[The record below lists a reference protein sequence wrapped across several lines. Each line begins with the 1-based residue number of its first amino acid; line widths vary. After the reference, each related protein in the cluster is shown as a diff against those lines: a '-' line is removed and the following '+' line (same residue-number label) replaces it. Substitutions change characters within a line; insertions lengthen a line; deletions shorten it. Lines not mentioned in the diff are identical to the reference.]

1 MPADDTSI
9 LTIGYG
15 QRDIADFLALLARY
29 GIAYLG
35 DVRSRPASRF
45 NPDFSRD
52 ALREHLRLAGITY
65 VFLGDTLGGDPD
77 DPAVRRALRSGDEA
91 SYAVDY
97 ELVRQQPGFQR
108 GMERLRTA
116 RERGVRLALMC
127 SEGKS
132 ELCHRSRLIGVA
144 LEDEGIPV
152 GHIDEAGVLRTQR
165 EIMRR
170 IDKGQ
175 ELLPGFG
182 ASGKATRSSCA
193 WRVRDDG

>member
-45 NPDFSRD
+45 NPDFGRD
-52 ALREHLRLAGITY
+52 ALCEHLRLAGITY

-116 RERGVRLALMC
+116 QERGVRLALMC
-127 SEGKS
+127 SEGKP
-132 ELCHRSRLIGVA
+132 ERCHRSRLIGVA

-170 IDKGQ
+170 IDNGQ

-182 ASGKATRSSCA
+182 VSGKATRSPRA